1 MSTRRVPDRTGPES
15 YKVLPVREVSDLYFG
30 PAGSKVFR
38 PGARASA
45 GHGSSG
51 EFRFEQ
57 ELEVGKCYLSGRPL
71 CCTSSRPLRKHV
83 DQETGRM
90 PIRRVPFRITFG
102 SYKILPVREASGLHI
117 GPAGSKA
124 FCLGARAIGAS
135 PLAPPKPAPATPQT
149 TPKFIPR
156 VGLNFH
162 H

>member
-1 MSTRRVPDRTGPES
+1 MSIRRVPSRIDPGS

-71 CCTSSRPLRKHV
+71 VCNSLQPHRKHF

-90 PIRRVPFRITFG
+90 PNRRATAITAPG
-102 SYKILPVREASGLHI
+102 IYKVVTAREACDFHI
-117 GPAGSKA
+117 GPIDSKA
-124 FCLGARAIGAS
+124 FR
-135 PLAPPKPAPATPQT
+135 P
-149 TPKFIPR
+149 
-156 VGLNFH
+156 
-162 H
+162 